1 MVIDLIH
8 NAALLIALS
17 ALYGLWSRFRTDG
30 TLRAQG
36 LLGFLFGGMAII
48 AMTMPLHYRPGII
61 YDGRSI
67 VLAMAGLF
75 GGPVASIVAIL
86 LAGTYRLLLGG
97 VGVWAGLAT
106 IILSPFVGMVFR
118 RLSHNQ
124 PWTLGWLQLYAL
136 GVVTH
141 VVMLLCQLLLP
152 PVLALTTIS
161 QIGPSVMLVFPV
173 ATLLIASLL
182 ADEEKRVNMEKK
194 LKESEERFREAFR
207 TSPDSIGITRLED
220 GCIVDVNEGFT
231 AITGYSREEVVGKT
245 AKSIN
250 VWADSADR
258 TKLIAA
264 LQRYGSVKN
273 MEVEFRAKDGR
284 IIPSLLS
291 AKIIML
297 DDVPH
302 ILSITRDIEELKRAE
317 ASLRQYARRLEGLR
331 EIDRAILAAQSQ
343 EEVIQAALSYL
354 RELVPCQRA
363 GVALLDAATGNMTVM
378 AVQIDHKVLESIDQH
393 PPIGVT
399 DTLRQGKPRVIAD
412 LAATS
417 PLNPSEQYLLQQ
429 GIHSFA
435 NIPLL
440 AQKTLLGVL
449 NLGSRQINAF
459 GQKEIEIAQE
469 VADLLAIAIRQA
481 NLREAIQRHT
491 DELEERVAERTA
503 ELQSFVDL
511 MVGREIRMAELKKV
525 IRSLRAQLQE
535 VGVEPVANDPLAPW
549 EQE

>member
-36 LLGFLFGGMAII
+36 LLGVLFGGMAII
-48 AMTMPLHYRPGII
+48 AMTMPFHYRPGII

-67 VLAMAGLF
+67 VLALAGLF

-86 LAGTYRLLLGG
+86 FAGTYRLLLGG

-118 RLSHNQ
+118 QLSHNQ
-124 PWTLGWLQLYAL
+124 PWTLGWIQLYAL

-173 ATLLIASLL
+173 ATLLIALLL

-231 AITGYSREEVVGKT
+231 AITGYRREEVIGKT
-245 AKSIN
+245 ARSIN
-250 VWADSADR
+250 IWTDSADR

-273 MEVEFRAKDGR
+273 MKVEFRAKDGH

-297 DDVPH
+297 DDVPY

-331 EIDRAILAAQSQ
+331 EIDRTILAAQSQ
-343 EEVIQAALSYL
+343 EEVVQAALGYL

-378 AVQIDHKVLESIDQH
+378 AVQTDHKVLEDIDQH
-393 PPIGVT
+393 PPLGVT
-399 DTLRQGKPRVIAD
+399 DALRQGKSRVIAD
-412 LAATS
+412 LAVIS
-417 PLNPSEQYLLQQ
+417 PLNPSEQFLLER

-459 GQKEIEIAQE
+459 GKKEIEIAQE

-491 DELEERVAERTA
+491 DELEARVAERTA

-535 VGVEPVANDPLAPW
+535 IGVEPVANDPLAPW